1 MAQMR
6 SESNP
11 HPNHPVRN
19 FFYILWLL
27 VVSAVFL
34 ALWVGI
40 SLFAE
45 TLGKI
50 LLAGGAAILLLGVVV
65 GIIVPAAKQR
75 KFRKRQKRHG

>member
-1 MAQMR
+1 MAQQR
-6 SESNP
+6 NESSS

-27 VVSAVFL
+27 VVSVAFL
-34 ALWVGI
+34 ALFVGI

-50 LLAGGAAILLLGVVV
+50 LLAGGAAILLLAVIV
-65 GIIVPAAKQR
+65 GIIVPASKQR
-75 KFRKRQKRHG
+75 KFRNWQKRHG

>member
-1 MAQMR
+1 MAQQR
-6 SESNP
+6 NESSS

-27 VVSAVFL
+27 VVSAAFL

-50 LLAGGAAILLLGVVV
+50 LLAGGAAILLLAVIV
-65 GIIVPAAKQR
+65 GIIVPASKQR
-75 KFRKRQKRHG
+75 KFRNWQKRHG

>member
-6 SESNP
+6 NESNP

-27 VVSAVFL
+27 VVSVAFL

-50 LLAGGAAILLLGVVV
+50 LAAGGAAILLLGVVV

-75 KFRKRQKRHG
+75 KFRKWQKRHG

>member
-1 MAQMR
+1 
-6 SESNP
+6 
-11 HPNHPVRN
+11 
-19 FFYILWLL
+19 
-27 VVSAVFL
+27 
-34 ALWVGI
+34 VGI

-75 KFRKRQKRHG
+75 KFRNWQKRHG

>member
-1 MAQMR
+1 MR
-6 SESNP
+6 NESNP

-27 VVSAVFL
+27 VVSVAFL

-50 LLAGGAAILLLGVVV
+50 LVAGGGVILLLGVIV
-65 GIIVPAAKQR
+65 GILIPAHKQK
-75 KFRKRQKRHG
+75 KFRDRQNRHG